1 MCGVLELFLLIHKLK
16 QLFKGNK
23 SQLDAK
29 TLGTLRKG
37 YASINSCQFM
47 SHDRPIWPCQFI
59 DERDGCAKE
68 I

>member
-16 QLFKGNK
+16 QLFKGK
-23 SQLDAK
+23 KCHLDAK

-47 SHDRPIWPCQFI
+47 SHDRSI
-59 DERDGCAKE
+59 
-68 I
+68 